1 MVPVS
6 LFNKEPRGWNRGDG
20 SPVPLEPWGRF
31 SGPFC
36 IRSEVFM
43 RTRLLLI
50 MMLMTVVAAAVPVC
64 AATSAA
70 AESTGL
76 AAPAEHA
83 SSSVTGSET
92 LAQTQA
98 AIHTQEKTHPSAIH
112 FPKLP
117 LPEVDLSH
125 IDGEAEKEKL
135 REALQALDE
144 KGLSAEKIAGRLWA
158 FVSSREN
165 QEKIGEAAGK
175 ARDIA
180 EDLIDSVTGNKKKDQ
195 SEGQS
200 ENQDGNQTEDS
211 LQQTGKTTETT
222 DKSTGA
228 HDQTDSAASVDSKNS
243 SKTDESHKTNNNPAG
258 KESDGKDFD
267 NDLDRIRQTI
277 TDEAT
282 EGIEKAADQAADA
295 AAEKAKEVVS
305 QEIDK
310 AAEE

>member
-1 MVPVS
+1 
-6 LFNKEPRGWNRGDG
+6 
-20 SPVPLEPWGRF
+20 
-31 SGPFC
+31 
-36 IRSEVFM
+36 
-43 RTRLLLI
+43 
-50 MMLMTVVAAAVPVC
+50 MMLMTVLAVAVPVC

-83 SSSVTGSET
+83 PSSVTASET

-175 ARDIA
+175 ARDTA
-180 EDLIDSVTGNKKKDQ
+180 ENLIDGVTGNKKKDQ

-200 ENQDGNQTEDS
+200 GNQGGNQTEDS
-211 LQQTGKTTETT
+211 AQQTDKTTE
-222 DKSTGA
+222 
-228 HDQTDSAASVDSKNS
+228 
-243 SKTDESHKTNNNPAG
+243 TNNNPAG
-258 KESDGKDFD
+258 KETEGKDSD
-267 NDLDRIRQTI
+267 NELDRIRQTI